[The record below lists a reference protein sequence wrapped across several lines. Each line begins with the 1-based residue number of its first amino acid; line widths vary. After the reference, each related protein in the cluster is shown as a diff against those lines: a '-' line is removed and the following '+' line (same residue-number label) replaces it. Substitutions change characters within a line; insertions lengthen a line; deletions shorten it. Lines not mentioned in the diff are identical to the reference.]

1 MEKETNRFYDPW
13 VDSFISSNDKAVD
26 LFANLNEGYSLNKV
40 IYDPEGKPI
49 DFITVYVNDE
59 WEKIIGLKREDI
71 VNRPITQAIRGIEKT
86 ENPIETF
93 GMVAKTG
100 KPANFEVYMQSL
112 NRWIS
117 VYAYSPKKDYF
128 IAVFHDITNSQ
139 QAEED
144 LRKSE
149 EHFRSVLDS
158 SADVIYRFNLQTNRY
173 EYMSPSISSLGF
185 EPEEMIAMSNAE
197 VLSRVHPQDLPALKR
212 EIERC
217 FKTGKGFSEYR
228 FKGKD
233 DEYRWW
239 SNQMILI
246 KDATGKP
253 LYRDGAVRDISK
265 SKKIEE
271 DLKVATELLSKENEG
286 LSKLHEIS
294 LQFVS
299 EENMQGLLNTIL
311 KASIEITHADMGTIQ
326 LFEKGN
332 SLRIVAHQGFEHEFL
347 DFFYNVDEDTPAVC
361 TEAMKKKRRVLVE
374 DLTKNPLIVNAT
386 SLEVQ
391 MRAGVRAV
399 QSTPL
404 FSRSGNFLG
413 IISTHY
419 KTPTKPDKADLRL
432 LDLLVRQAADYIER
446 IYNEQ
451 KLEAYKNNLEFMV
464 EEKTQQLKD
473 SERLAAIGQTAGM
486 VGHDIRNPLQAIVSE
501 LYLAKENIRDAPE
514 SNCKSELIDSLN
526 FIQQQVDYMNK
537 IIADLQDYARNTA
550 PTVSKVN
557 LENIIHDAFVGMQM
571 PANVKVTLKIEPDIE
586 LLSDRD
592 YLRRVITN
600 LSTNAIQAMP
610 KGGELT
616 VEVRKQKRD
625 KVQITVADTG
635 DGIPEEVQDKLFRPL
650 FTTKSKGQGL
660 GLAVVKKF
668 VEQLAGTITF
678 KSEEGKGTQFKI
690 ELPIKYNAPA
700 TT

>member
-1 MEKETNRFYDPW
+1 MEKETNRFCDAW

-26 LFANLNEGYSLNKV
+26 LFVNLDEGYSLNKV
-40 IYDPEGKPI
+40 VYDSEGKPV
-49 DFITVYVNDE
+49 DFIVVYVNDE
-59 WEKIIGLKREDI
+59 CERIIGLKREDI
-71 VNRPITQAIRGIEKT
+71 VNRPISQAIRGIEKPD
-86 ENPIETF
+86 NPIETV

-100 KPANFEVYMQSL
+100 KPAKFEVYLQPL
-112 NRWIS
+112 NRWVS

-128 IAVFHDITNSQ
+128 VAVFHDITKNQ
-139 QAEED
+139 QAED
-144 LRKSE
+144 ALRKSE

-173 EYMSPSISSLGF
+173 EYMSPSISALGF
-185 EPEEMIAMSNAE
+185 EPQEMTAMTNDE
-197 VLSRVHPQDLPALKR
+197 VLSRVHPQDLPSLKK

-233 DEYRWW
+233 DQYRWW

-326 LFEKGN
+326 LCEKGN
-332 SLRIVAHQGFEHEFL
+332 TLRIVAHQGLDQDFL
-347 DFFYNVDEDTPAVC
+347 DFFYDVDEDTPAVC
-361 TEAMKKKRRVLVE
+361 SAAMKNKRRVFVE
-374 DLTKNPLIVNAT
+374 DLTKNPLIVNAA
-386 SLEVQ
+386 SLDVQ
-391 MRAGVRAV
+391 LKAGVRAV

-404 FSRSGNFLG
+404 FSRFGRFLG

-419 KTPTKPDKADLRL
+419 KTPTKPDKTDLRL

-557 LENIIHDAFVGMQM
+557 LEGIIQDAFVGMQI
-571 PANVKVTLKIEPDIE
+571 PDNIKVILKIEPDIE
-586 LLSDRD
+586 LISDRD
-592 YLRRVITN
+592 YLRRVTTN

-616 VEVRKQKRD
+616 VEVKKQKRN
-625 KVQITVADTG
+625 KIQITVADTG
-635 DGIPEEVQDKLFRPL
+635 EGIPEEVQDKLFRPL

-668 VEQLAGTITF
+668 VEQLGGTITF
-678 KSEEGKGTQFKI
+678 QTKEGRGTQFKI
-690 ELPIKYNAPA
+690 ELPLRYKAPE
-700 TT
+700 TI